1 MKNVRNLLKNIQEF
15 QDFYSKRA
23 IKMIDAKGLVESNQ
37 TIDFHDIEFYA
48 DSVWFNFREV
58 TSYDCP
64 DYYGCTLTIEQL
76 EMSDGEWEEV
86 TSSLKNE
93 LIERRKK
100 LKAVA
105 EKAKEDLERKE
116 LARLKEKFKD

>member
-23 IKMIDAKGLVESNQ
+23 IQMIDAKGSIGSNQ
-37 TIDFHDIEFYA
+37 SIDFHDIEFYA

-58 TSYDCP
+58 TPHDCP
-64 DYYGCTLTIEQL
+64 DYYDCTLTIEQL
-76 EMSDGEWEEV
+76 EMSDEEWEEV
-86 TSSLKNE
+86 ISSLANE
-93 LIERRKK
+93 TIERRKK

-105 EKAKEDLERKE
+105 EKAKEELERKE